1 MAYASSQGGW
11 HFACRACRALI
22 EDYAKNALD
31 MNTNMNEW
39 RSYFLHNSKQ
49 IKEAD
54 GDPVSET

>member
-11 HFACRACRALI
+11 HFACHACRALI
-22 EDYAKNALD
+22 EDYAKKALD